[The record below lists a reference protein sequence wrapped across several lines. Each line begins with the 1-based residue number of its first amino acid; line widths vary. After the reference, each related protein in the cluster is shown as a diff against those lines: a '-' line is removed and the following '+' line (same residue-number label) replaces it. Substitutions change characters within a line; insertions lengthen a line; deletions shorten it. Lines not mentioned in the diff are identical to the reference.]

1 MSDLLSVLP
10 DFPLTPQTH
19 NIVLSLEKH
28 DITTSDLLTLEQ
40 LDISKRTSISL
51 LDLRRFIKE
60 VAKALHSSIRS
71 AYDTRERGNRT
82 ADLDYGSVLLGTTA
96 FDVWK
101 SQVYISTGDSE
112 FDRAL
117 NGGIMTG
124 GLTEIVGERCSQP
137 LLSVAF
143 DSINNPTAALVK
155 HKFSYSYAV
164 QFSYHVPSAAYRR
177 RQFTFL
183 QKPLFQLLG

>member
-10 DFPLTPQTH
+10 NFPLTPQTH
-19 NIVLSLEKH
+19 KIVLSLEKH

-60 VAKALHSSIRS
+60 VAKALHSSIGP
-71 AYDTRERGNRT
+71 AYDTTNRT
-82 ADLDYGSVLLGTTA
+82 TEVDYGDVLLGVTA

-112 FDRAL
+112 FDRVL

-124 GLTEIVGERCSQP
+124 GLTEIVGERYGQIV
-137 LLSVAF
+137 LSAICNSTN
-143 DSINNPTAALVK
+143 DPTAALVK
-155 HKFSYSYAV
+155 HKFSYNYAV
-164 QFSYHVPSAAYRR
+164 QFSYHVPWAAYRR
-177 RQFTFL
+177 QRFTFP
-183 QKPLFQLLG
+183 QKPLFQLLD